1 MGQAMRSVRWAMQL
15 AAVGFAFNFFV
26 SPVRAVTCD
35 EVRGLSPTELSNWA
49 KRLKV
54 KPAELAG
61 LLELSF
67 CAPNSERQSVIASE
81 RKAKPA
87 SRTPSSL

>member
-1 MGQAMRSVRWAMQL
+1 MQSIRFSMQL
-15 AAVGFAFNFFV
+15 AAIGIALQFVV
-26 SPVRAVTCD
+26 SPVKAVTCD
-35 EVRGLSPTELSNWA
+35 EVRSLSATELSNWA

-54 KPAELAG
+54 QPAELAG
-61 LLELSF
+61 LLDLSF

-81 RKAKPA
+81 RKSKPI